1 MLEFTVQTSTAKQAL
16 LQLLSYAEQVLEHDA
31 RINALTLDDAEL
43 NNANVEDAFE
53 AIRTHLRETKKAISV
68 NVD

>member
-16 LQLLSYAEQVLEHDA
+16 LQLLNYAEQVLEHDA
-31 RINALTLDDAEL
+31 TINGCYMDDAEL
-43 NNANVEDAFE
+43 ANAAAEDAFE